1 MKKHDDLLARALSSA
16 TETKINCLLYG
27 DNLENLKRILISTNI
42 KILGVFPF
50 ISAISVCGQKEE
62 IKKLFLDKSVTFAS
76 SQTQVF
82 TMINVAK
89 QILGTEAIG
98 TGQNQTIAYIDTGI
112 SPHLDFTLGKNRIIK
127 FVDLINHRI
136 FPYDDNGHGTFVSG
150 VGSGSGLMS
159 SGKYGGICPKSNI
172 IAIKALD
179 KGGEANSLKIL
190 EAMQWVYDYHK
201 KYNIK
206 VVCMSF
212 GSEPLGENDP
222 IMQGAEKL
230 WEQNLVVVSAAGNS
244 GPEYKTIKSP
254 GISKKIIT
262 VGGFDD
268 NRIDDQSYLP
278 EFFEIADFSS
288 RGPAFEEFKP
298 DLVAPAV
305 DITSCGIYSPYTKLS
320 GTSVATPMVAGVSA
334 LLLEK
339 KPNLTPAEIKKILT
353 ENCKPIT
360 FNKNQEGSG
369 YLTFKKQG
377 FRRNAF

>member
-1 MKKHDDLLARALSSA
+1 MKKHDDLLAKTLSNA
-16 TETKINCLLYG
+16 TEAKINCLLRT
-27 DNLENLKRILISTNI
+27 NNIASLKRTLANTNI
-42 KILGVFPF
+42 KILGILPF
-50 ISAISVCGQKEE
+50 INAISVCGPKEE
-62 IKKLFLDKSVTFAS
+62 IKTLFLDKSVTFAS

-89 QILGTEAIG
+89 QIIG
-98 TGQNQTIAYIDTGI
+98 TQTLGSGQNQTIAYIDTGI

-127 FVDLINHRI
+127 FVDLIHHRI
-136 FPYDDNGHGTFVSG
+136 FPYDDNGHGTFVAG

-159 SGKYGGICPKSNI
+159 NGKYSGICPKSNI

-179 KGGEANSLKIL
+179 NGGEANSLKIL
-190 EAMQWVYDYHK
+190 EAMQWIYDYHK

-230 WEQNLVVVSAAGNS
+230 WEKNLVVVSAAGNS

-268 NRIDDQSYLP
+268 NRIDEQNFLP
-278 EFFEIADFSS
+278 EYFEIADFSS
-288 RGPAFEEFKP
+288 RGPALEDFKP

-305 DITSCGIYSPYTKLS
+305 DITSCGITSTYTKLS

-334 LLLEK
+334 LLLEQN
-339 KPNLTPAEIKKILT
+339 PALTPFEIKKILT
-353 ENCKPIT
+353 ENCVPIT

-369 YLTFKKQG
+369 YLTFKQ
-377 FRRNAF
+377 

>member
-1 MKKHDDLLARALSSA
+1 MKKHDDLLAKALSSA
-16 TETKINCLLYG
+16 TNTKINCLIYTH
-27 DNLENLKRILISTNI
+27 NLDALKRTLSSTNI
-42 KILGVFPF
+42 KILGVLPF
-50 ISAISVCGQKEE
+50 INAISICGAKEE
-62 IKKLFLDKSVTFAS
+62 IKNLFSHKSVSFAS

-82 TMINVAK
+82 TMINIAK
-89 QILGTEAIG
+89 KILGTQNFENG
-98 TGQNQTIAYIDTGI
+98 ENQTIAYIDTGI

-136 FPYDDNGHGTFVSG
+136 FPYDDNGHGTFVAG

-159 SGKYGGICPKSNI
+159 NGKYGGICPKSNI

-230 WEQNLVVVSAAGNS
+230 WEKNLVVVSAAGNS

-254 GISKKIIT
+254 GISRKIIT

-268 NRIDDQSYLP
+268 NRIDEQNFLP
-278 EFFEIADFSS
+278 EYFEIADFSS
-288 RGPAFEEFKP
+288 RGPALEEFKP

-305 DITSCGIYSPYTKLS
+305 DITSCGTLSPYTKLS
-320 GTSVATPMVAGVSA
+320 GTSVATPMIAGAAA
-334 LLLEK
+334 LLLEQN
-339 KPNLTPAEIKKILT
+339 PALTPSEIKEILT
-353 ENCKPIT
+353 ENCEPIT

-369 YLTFKKQG
+369 YLSF
-377 FRRNAF
+377 NH